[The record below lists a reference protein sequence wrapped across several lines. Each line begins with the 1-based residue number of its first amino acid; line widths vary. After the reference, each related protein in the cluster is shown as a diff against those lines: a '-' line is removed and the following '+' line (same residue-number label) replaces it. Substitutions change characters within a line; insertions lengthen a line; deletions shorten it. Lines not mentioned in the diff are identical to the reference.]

1 MLCSTVWATD
11 WHVCLN
17 VCSAAGHDGVA
28 SPASTTAEVDEM
40 PMYHMD
46 AALHAIDDAYA
57 TVTALSSVADGDDSD
72 LDMES
77 ASVARPSAITPHV
90 RISPK

>member
-1 MLCSTVWATD
+1 M
-11 WHVCLN
+11 
-17 VCSAAGHDGVA
+17 
-28 SPASTTAEVDEM
+28 E
-40 PMYHMD
+40 
-46 AALHAIDDAYA
+46 AALQAIDDAYA